1 MSRAVSFGETLLPAY
16 SLRWKDITW
25 QRRFQAALLLPGRSL
40 RPDSHGGG
48 TFVNYGAK
56 VIAFDSIVIGRHCLI
71 GPNVGIYDFD
81 HGHELNGVPFSS
93 QGMETAP
100 VEIGDNVW
108 IGANAVILKGARI
121 GSDTVVGAGAVVSG
135 DVPPHS
141 LVFNRKEATVRI
153 REMKTAI

>member
-1 MSRAVSFGETLLPAY
+1 M
-16 SLRWKDITW
+16 
-25 QRRFQAALLLPGRSL
+25 
-40 RPDSHGGG
+40 
-48 TFVNYGAK
+48 NYGAK